1 MTVVTFQNKG
11 TDFPPTVTPF
21 AVRSEADAFVESEF
35 SSVQPH
41 KSESAT
47 LKDVRSALSA
57 HNTFSM
63 TTADGA
69 TYVWTIHDT

>member
-1 MTVVTFQNKG
+1 MTVVIFQNKG
-11 TDFPPTVTPF
+11 TDFPPIVTPF

-47 LKDVRSALSA
+47 LNDVRTALA
-57 HNTFSM
+57 KHNAFSM
-63 TTADGA
+63 TTVDGA
-69 TYVWTIHDT
+69 TYAWTIREA